1 MYVGPGSGQGQLP
14 WMMYRLRDIRSGS
27 CRAVPAAFY
36 LGTRASGLKP
46 FARQSLPA
54 PRSGRRF
61 ASGRGRAVRRAK
73 PTWRVRL
80 DAASRVQHAPRPR
93 VRRPRALRRAPVV
106 RARSEEETS
115 ELQTLMRIS
124 DAVLCLEK

>member
-46 FARQSLPA
+46 FARQSLPT
-54 PRSGRRF
+54 PQFGRRF

-73 PTWRVRL
+73 PTWRVL
-80 DAASRVQHAPRPR
+80 LVAASLV
-93 VRRPRALRRAPVV
+93 
-106 RARSEEETS
+106 RSEVLTS
-115 ELQTLMRIS
+115 IFQYINALS
-124 DAVLCLEK
+124 YACLCLTKITH